1 MAIIAV
7 VNQKGG
13 TGKTTTAAALA
24 QAAAIQ
30 GARALAI
37 DLDPQGNLSFALA
50 ANMRQGTTYEL
61 LTGTPAAHLIQR
73 SPTGPDIIPAN
84 RNNSTLTRSRGSAK
98 RLQAALSPLR
108 WDYDFIVI
116 DSPTAAG
123 ELQYNALQAAT
134 WLVIPLQAESFSL
147 QGLYLIKDTTDQIK
161 KSNPAVTKAGILIT
175 RYQNRSN
182 IDKEQH
188 KNTIEAAQKMGFSY
202 FGTIREGKDIREAQ
216 AFQDNLFTVAPKS
229 KPALDYMEVYK
240 KLAEATD

>member
-1 MAIIAV
+1 MAILAV

-50 ANMRQGTTYEL
+50 ANMRKGSTYDL
-61 LTGTPAAHLIQR
+61 LTGTPGAQLIQK
-73 SPTGPDIIPAN
+73 SPTGPDIIPAS
-84 RNNSTLTRSRGSAK
+84 RNNATLTTSRGSAK
-98 RLQAALSPLR
+98 RLQAALAPLK

-134 WLVIPLQAESFSL
+134 ALVIPLQAESFSI
-147 QGLYLIKDTTDQIK
+147 QGLYLVKDTTDQIK
-161 KSNPAVTKAGILIT
+161 KSNPALVKTGIVIT
-175 RYQNRSN
+175 RYLSRSN
-182 IDKEQH
+182 IDKLQH
-188 KNTIEAAQKMGFSY
+188 QNTIEAAQQMGFDY

-216 AFQDNLFTVAPKS
+216 ALRANLFTAAPKS
-229 KPALDYMEVYK
+229 KPALDYLEVYK
-240 KLAEATD
+240 KIMEV